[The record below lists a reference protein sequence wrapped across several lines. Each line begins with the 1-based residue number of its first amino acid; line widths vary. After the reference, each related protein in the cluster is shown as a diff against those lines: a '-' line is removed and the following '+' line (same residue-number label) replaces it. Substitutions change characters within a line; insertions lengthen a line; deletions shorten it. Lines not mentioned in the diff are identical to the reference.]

1 MNVLLPSCT
10 NCVVL
15 RELDVSVACAH
26 VFVAIEAD
34 FIVVLRRPQSLVPN
48 YVLHSQPKLYRWKR
62 ERERG
67 GSRDG
72 TGSGRFQCCS
82 VVLSKAPLFQ
92 HGERDLLLPIS
103 LSRRCVAV
111 ATLHC
116 CYWKM
121 SSFLCFAIHRQTRLA
136 LRLTICYV

>member
-1 MNVLLPSCT
+1 MLLPSCT

-103 LSRRCVAV
+103 LS
-111 ATLHC
+111 L
-116 CYWKM
+116 
-121 SSFLCFAIHRQTRLA
+121 SA
-136 LRLTICYV
+136 LRSGCYFALLLLEDVFFSVFCNP